1 MIIIPI
7 YLMSKIYNS
16 AVNQKKMLMKFDE
29 KQNWCELLN
38 VSNITYKP
46 WANLTWTSSATPV
59 F

>member
-1 MIIIPI
+1 
-7 YLMSKIYNS
+7 MSKIYNS

-46 WANLTWTSSATPV
+46 
-59 F
+59 